1 MTITVFNPAFFKK
14 EKGVKKGSNQQPA
27 AGAGQVLSHMALFA
41 GITTV
46 AALLFRRGC

>member
-14 EKGVKKGSNQQPA
+14 ENGVTKGSNQQLA